1 MEGIIY
7 AEYETCGTT
16 SSNKFQPTP
25 VPNLP
30 HVVISEVLHL
40 ISLVV
45 FCSAGRLKIT
55 NAEGQERVWIEISF
69 MTSFRKYHILH
80 KICHFPDLATYAL
93 TLEEI

>member
-30 HVVISEVLHL
+30 HVVIPEVLYL
-40 ISLVV
+40 ISLV

-55 NAEGQERVWIEISF
+55 NAEG
-69 MTSFRKYHILH
+69 
-80 KICHFPDLATYAL
+80 
-93 TLEEI
+93 